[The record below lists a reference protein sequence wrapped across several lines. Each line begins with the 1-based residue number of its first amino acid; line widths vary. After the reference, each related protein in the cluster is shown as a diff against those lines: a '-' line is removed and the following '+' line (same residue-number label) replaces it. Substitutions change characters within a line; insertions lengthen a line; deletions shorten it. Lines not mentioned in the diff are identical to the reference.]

1 MPEVD
6 RQAANRAAI
15 EARRARAEI
24 KQRLRSGELSPVRAM
39 AAAREEGS
47 AAATLRVTEFLQT
60 FPAVGEVKAAKLL
73 EELQISPRK
82 RLGGLGVHQRER
94 LESFVRDRVGSGASD
109 DAPALTVLAGPT
121 AVGKNTVATYVRD
134 HYPEVK
140 HSVSI
145 TTRPAR
151 PGEVHGV
158 HYIFIDNQTFDRM
171 LANDD
176 LLEFLGQSTN
186 SIRWSYRHER
196 SFWDKDDRM

>member
-109 DAPALTVLAGPT
+109 DAPALTVLAGPQPL
-121 AVGKNTVATYVRD
+121 ARAPSRPMCAT
-134 HYPEVK
+134 
-140 HSVSI
+140 
-145 TTRPAR
+145 TTPR
-151 PGEVHGV
+151 
-158 HYIFIDNQTFDRM
+158 
-171 LANDD
+171 
-176 LLEFLGQSTN
+176 
-186 SIRWSYRHER
+186 
-196 SFWDKDDRM
+196 